1 MHGHGEE
8 ASNGTEGIGEVVAA
22 LQVVLVACVIY

>member
-1 MHGHGEE
+1 MDMERKL
-8 ASNGTEGIGEVVAA
+8 ATERKGLEVVAA